1 MNVPNWKLERYRLG
15 ELSEADTKQV
25 AAALAGDAT
34 LRERLAALESDDVAT
49 LRAHP
54 PSRVAERVRLTAR
67 DAGSLTPKRA
77 PWMMPAFALAAAAL
91 VGVVVWQLQPP
102 PSTEDVVTMKG
113 DALRLFRLTNS
124 EPERL
129 EDGARVKPHD
139 VVQVALELEGAKYA
153 VVVSVD
159 GAGGA
164 TLHWP
169 HGPDARTPP
178 NFKKLPES
186 FELDEAPGFERFF
199 LITSNEPLSPE
210 QLYAAVKQAGRTG
223 TLSIPAAATQR
234 SLLLQKVVTP

>member
-15 ELSEADTKQV
+15 ELSEADTKQI
-25 AAALAGDAT
+25 ADALVLDAT
-34 LRERLAALESDDVAT
+34 LRERLAAIESDDVAT

-54 PSRVAERVRLTAR
+54 ASRVAERVRLTAR
-67 DAGSLTPKRA
+67 DAGALAPKRA
-77 PWMMPAFALAAAAL
+77 PWKMPAFALAAVAL
-91 VGVVVWQLQPP
+91 IGVVAWQLQQPP
-102 PSTEDVVTMKG
+102 VEDVVTLKG
-113 DALRLFRLTNS
+113 DALRLFRLTNA

-129 EDGARVKPHD
+129 DDGASVKPHD
-139 VVQVALELEGAKYA
+139 VVQVAFELDGAKYA

-159 GAGGA
+159 GAGNA

-210 QLYAAVKQAGRTG
+210 QLYAAVKQAGRSG
-223 TLSIPAAATQR
+223 TLSIPAAASQR
-234 SLLLQKVVTP
+234 SLLLQKVVSP